1 MEKKNV
7 GKNVMKTKP
16 IFVVSGINLF
26 QGGPLSIYYDFLNEA
41 LEEKLYEKYNIIA
54 FVYKREL
61 FKKYEKYIK
70 VIELPK
76 SRKNYIF
83 RLWYEYF
90 YFNKISNKVDVD
102 VWLSL
107 HDITPRVKAKKLY
120 TYCHNPSPFMKKDL
134 SNIRYSLTNVL
145 FSFFYKYLYR
155 INIKSNEAIIVQ
167 QDWMRKEFMHMYPVK
182 NVIVA
187 RPNVRF
193 EYAFKPLEKNN
204 KKPVFIYVAFPR
216 FFKNFEVICEAV
228 SKLQRNDFEVWFTI
242 DGTENKYSEDIY
254 KKYKNLKQ
262 IKWLGLLSREEIF
275 ERYSKSNCLIFPSVL
290 ETWGLPI
297 SEYKETGKPILL
309 SDLPYAHET
318 LGDYSQCA
326 FFNPYDADDL
336 ANYMCKYLDDK
347 NCLSEHKA
355 LTVNAP
361 YADGWK
367 ELLDLMMQRK

>member
-7 GKNVMKTKP
+7 GKDVMKTKP

-26 QGGPLSIYYDFLNEA
+26 QGGPLSIYYDFLNEV

-61 FKKYEKYIK
+61 FRKYEKNIT
-70 VIELPK
+70 VVELPK

-90 YFNKISNKVDVD
+90 YFNKVSSKVDVD

-134 SNIRYSLTNVL
+134 SKIRYSLTNVL
-145 FSFFYKYLYR
+145 FSFFYKFLYR

-187 RPNVRF
+187 RPNVKF
-193 EYAFKPLEKNN
+193 EYSFKPLEKNN
-204 KKPVFIYVAFPR
+204 KKTVFIYAAFPR

-228 SKLQRNDFEVWFTI
+228 SVLERNDFEVWFTI
-242 DGTENKYSEDIY
+242 DGKENKYSKDIY

-297 SEYKETGKPILL
+297 SEYKMTGKPIILA
-309 SDLPYAHET
+309 DLPYAHEA
-318 LGDYSQCA
+318 LGDYEKA
-326 FFNPYDADDL
+326 LFFNPEDA
-336 ANYMCKYLDDK
+336 KE
-347 NCLSEHKA
+347 LSSIMQQIIQRQYKFKTTQKVSVEMPCYG
-355 LTVNAP
+355 N
-361 YADGWK
+361 WK
-367 ELLDLMMQRK
+367 ELMEYILS